1 MKPITF
7 IETPFVEKFG
17 IPRQPLLVNEAW
29 GRMDFPKNDFFAE
42 AFRGLENFTHLW
54 LIFSF
59 HEALEEGVKALVRP
73 PRFGGDS
80 KWGVFATRSPHRP
93 NHLGLS
99 VVKFKKLEL
108 LADKISLWVEGV
120 DLVSGTPIFDI
131 KPYLPYADAV
141 IEAKAGVFQ
150 EMPQFKKV
158 EWSCVAPD
166 DEEIRILIEKVIGL
180 DPRPSFDKDESF
192 GVFVAGYNIRFQW
205 QESGFMILECKH
217 THPEKKI

>member
-29 GRMDFPKNDFFAE
+29 GRMDFPKNDFFSE
-42 AFRGLENFTHLW
+42 AFRGLENFSHLW

-59 HEALEEGVKALVRP
+59 HEAIEEGVKALVRP
-73 PRFGGDS
+73 PRFGGDL

-99 VVKFKKLEL
+99 VVRFKKLEYL
-108 LADKISLWVEGV
+108 PDKISLWVEGV

-150 EMPQFKKV
+150 NMPEFKKV
-158 EWSCVAPD
+158 QWNCVAPD

-192 GVFVAGYNIRFQW
+192 GVSIAGYNVRFQW
-205 QESGFMILECKH
+205 QESGFMILECTKNLYNA
-217 THPEKKI
+217 

>member
-42 AFRGLENFTHLW
+42 AFRGLENFSHLW

-59 HEALEEGVKALVRP
+59 HEAIEEGVKALVRP

-99 VVKFKKLEL
+99 VVRFKKLEF

-141 IEAKAGVFQ
+141 NEARAGVFQ
-150 EMPQFKKV
+150 DMPEFKKV

-192 GVFVAGYNIRFQW
+192 GVSIAGYNVRFQW